1 MNTDTLLNIED
12 LHVSFFTPAGEV
24 KAVTSVTYSMKHG
37 EVLGIVGESG
47 SGKSVSAYSL
57 MGIIAEPGKIVGGTI
72 AFNGHE
78 VCHFDR
84 VCKQSL

>member
-37 EVLGIVGESG
+37 EVLES
-47 SGKSVSAYSL
+47 L
-57 MGIIAEPGKIVGGTI
+57 ENPEAEK
-72 AFNGHE
+72 AF
-78 VCHFDR
+78 
-84 VCKQSL
+84 LPIP